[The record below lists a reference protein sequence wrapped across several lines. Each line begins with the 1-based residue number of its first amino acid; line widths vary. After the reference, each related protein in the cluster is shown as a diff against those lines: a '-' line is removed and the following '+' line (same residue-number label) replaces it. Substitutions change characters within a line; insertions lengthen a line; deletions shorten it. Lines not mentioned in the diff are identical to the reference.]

1 MDFPALA
8 PTNGQTTTAKYAADN
23 VQQSG
28 SPYLPSGK
36 DLLMFKS
43 SSSIP
48 TRGATDFA
56 SAVRKLA
63 SQDSGIWKYDRNGS
77 GDASTGSSRSLNV
90 LASAYNG
97 GQGRNNF
104 GDRLQN
110 RGSARPAP
118 VWLETGDAVGKYLC
132 LYVSIFRRVPFIL
145 VPFNY
150 FEWQQICIL
159 NFGRRLVIMHAY
171 VMHILSRWVS
181 DSCCREVNEH
191 FNDNSVMI
199 FATHFMVD

>member
-8 PTNGQTTTAKYAADN
+8 STNGQTTTAKYAADN

-28 SPYLPSGK
+28 NPYLPSGK
-36 DLLMFKS
+36 DLLMFKT

-48 TRGATDFA
+48 SRGATDFA

-97 GQGRNNF
+97 GQGRTNF

-118 VWLETGDAVGKYLC
+118 VWLETGDAVGKYIC
-132 LYVSIFRRVPFIL
+132 LYVFFFCDEFLLYWFPL
-145 VPFNY
+145 TN
-150 FEWQQICIL
+150 L
-159 NFGRRLVIMHAY
+159 NDSKY
-171 VMHILSRWVS
+171 V
-181 DSCCREVNEH
+181 
-191 FNDNSVMI
+191 F
-199 FATHFMVD
+199 